1 MIDVCFLPPFF
12 VCLSLSQVNM
22 SMYKKKSAKSLP
34 PENAN
39 LLPVNIAPKSLK
51 AHKAASG
58 NLYTPAG
65 HFVQPFKPGVSST
78 SKKAD
83 PFQPLATTLTFE
95 NEGDTVQIPGKKQK
109 QFQRWE
115 TEVLPS
121 LMEPYVKLLHETDS
135 LRDMVQVRSR
145 RQCTGC
151 ESGRQL
157 NVACIFFERMCS
169 SIFQQVTNNFG
180 RY

>member
-1 MIDVCFLPPFF
+1 
-12 VCLSLSQVNM
+12 M
-22 SMYKKKSAKSLP
+22 SMYKKKPAKPLP
-34 PENAN
+34 PTLTENSN
-39 LLPVNIAPKSLK
+39 LLPVNTAAKSRK
-51 AHKAASG
+51 AHNAPLG

-65 HFVQPFKPGVSST
+65 HFVQPFKPDVSST
-78 SKKAD
+78 SKNTD
-83 PFQPLATTLTFE
+83 PFEPLATTLTFE
-95 NEGDTVQIPGKKQK
+95 QDGDTVQIPGKKQK

-135 LRDMVQVRSR
+135 LRDMAQVRSR

-151 ESGRQL
+151 GSGRQL
-157 NVACIFFERMCS
+157 NVACIFFERKLS
-169 SIFQQVTNNFG
+169 SLFLVVVTNNFG